1 MGGHYFSYSTSPF
14 VGRLRVDLIFRQ
26 TPIGAGTATPM
37 QATSFVAAVGTS
49 QGAKSA
55 IDDDL
60 CPPHGPM
67 VPAIP
72 RLPGFSLFPSPLR
85 QNVASDHHPH
95 AAEAGL
101 GPQRD
106 LEHDPTAA
114 SFLFLF
120 RGRLWLLGPSP
131 QIGSA
136 MWRAQRYS
144 RGHLASGQRGWA
156 RALRIGTG
164 WRMLPMWNA
173 QRTGHV
179 ANSTGSGLWCWS
191 WTRQSRR
198 TFGSRGESLVPEIL
212 MYRSSAGLQG
222 SSALCNLHRTHWHST
237 AWKAQ
242 EMERFPLKDVQ
253 HAWMPTLLRSSPK
266 FWNCPDSEAIVK
278 CQTDDIGY

>member
-1 MGGHYFSYSTSPF
+1 MDWMGSQQRDADCTCRHAIRAEFALCRICAHLAAPRCEFLELLKNDGEKTHVMGGHYFSYSTSPF

-26 TPIGAGTATPM
+26 TPIGAGTATLM

-60 CPPHGPM
+60 CPPPM

-72 RLPGFSLFPSPLR
+72 SLPGFSLFPSPLR

-120 RGRLWLLGPSP
+120 RGRL
-131 QIGSA
+131 
-136 MWRAQRYS
+136 
-144 RGHLASGQRGWA
+144 
-156 RALRIGTG
+156 
-164 WRMLPMWNA
+164 
-173 QRTGHV
+173 
-179 ANSTGSGLWCWS
+179 
-191 WTRQSRR
+191 
-198 TFGSRGESLVPEIL
+198 
-212 MYRSSAGLQG
+212 
-222 SSALCNLHRTHWHST
+222 
-237 AWKAQ
+237 
-242 EMERFPLKDVQ
+242 
-253 HAWMPTLLRSSPK
+253 
-266 FWNCPDSEAIVK
+266 
-278 CQTDDIGY
+278 